1 MDIQITPHFKLS
13 EFLYSDTVDSMK
25 RTSPILYAAQHSID
39 FSILFNIYCLCSEI
53 LEPCREHLGY
63 PIHINSGYRCEA
75 LNKRVGGSRTSQHIK
90 GEAADVTCFDN
101 SALLNCILHLNLPFD
116 QIIVYGRSGSRDT
129 RMPRFIHVSH
139 CLKGSNRKMVLY
151 RP

>member
-25 RTSPILYAAQHSID
+25 RTSPILYVAQHSID
-39 FSILFNIYCLCSEI
+39 FSTLFNIYCLCTGI
-53 LEPCREHLGY
+53 LEPCREYLGY

-116 QIIVYGRSGSRDT
+116 QIIVYGRSDSRDT
-129 RMPRFIHVSH
+129 RIPRFIHVSYR
-139 CLKGSNRKMVLY
+139 LKGSNRKMILY